1 MEFTGM
7 TRRPRE
13 RRPRGVTEASLD
25 VTVPE
30 TRGEGPSRPV
40 WAALRKWRDGELCGR
55 TAGPCPAEDVPQHR
69 PGGGQGPGS
78 LLPLRLSGILCVAHG
93 GFHPRA
99 RARVAPRVILPRAPC
114 SLAFSSARAVRGL
127 IVPQGRQ
134 VRPSPVC
141 PRAAPCLQLKA
152 AGALARSP
160 GGGEGRPLPFSEC
173 GRWGGTSPWTEPP

>member
-1 MEFTGM
+1 M

-93 GFHPRA
+93 GLSP
-99 RARVAPRVILPRAPC
+99 PC
-114 SLAFSSARAVRGL
+114 ACTSGAACHFTTSSLFFSLFLCRGCEGPDSSTGTAGAAQPC
-127 IVPQGRQ
+127 VPPG
-134 VRPSPVC
+134 SPVS
-141 PRAAPCLQLKA
+141 AT
-152 AGALARSP
+152 
-160 GGGEGRPLPFSEC
+160 EGRGGSRPEPGWR
-173 GRWGGTSPWTEPP
+173 GREAPSFQ